1 MKGDRWFLTLLL
13 GMNGA
18 IAVFPFPAMA
28 QLRPIADLSLG
39 TTVAPLS
46 NQVNSQVNSQVDL
59 IRNGTRS
66 ANGANLFHSFQ
77 AFDIDQDRAAY
88 FIVPDAKVVNILAR
102 VTGGNPSQI
111 LGILGSRGEFAKGS
125 FPSTAA
131 NLFLMNP
138 SGILFG
144 EKARLDLG
152 GSFAATTASGIE
164 FGDRGNFGAMTA
176 GREVPVL
183 VINPSAYLF
192 SQVPTGG
199 IVNRSVSPNVN
210 GPEGLRVTNGQSL
223 TFLGRDIVIEAGR
236 LSAFGGRVNLGA
248 VAASGRVEILPTG
261 ALDFAAGLE
270 RGNVALKGG
279 AVLEVRSSNGGNVGI
294 TAGDIQI
301 IGGSRILAGIR
312 AGAGSVTSQSG
323 EVRLD
328 ATGTIRVEESRI
340 ANDVNRGA
348 TGTGGAIRIAAKVL
362 QVTGGAQLSTSTFG
376 TGSTGN
382 LVIDVGD
389 RVLFQGS
396 SANGQIPSAAFSNV
410 GETGKGK
417 GGDVTVITDSL
428 EVRDGARLDASTNG
442 QGDAGNVV
450 ITARDRLLFQGV
462 SANGELGSAA
472 YSRVGFDAIGK
483 GGNVEITAG
492 NVEIRDGGGLIA
504 NTEGL
509 GNAGNVVIK
518 ARDRVVFQGTGP
530 NSQIFLSSAFSNVGK
545 RGKGKG
551 GNVEITTDSLEV
563 LGGAQLIASTD
574 GQGDAGNVVIKAR
587 DRVLFQGR
595 SLDGQFGS
603 DAFSDVTETGL
614 GKGGNVEIT
623 TGTLELRDGAQL
635 VAATNGRGD
644 AGNVVIAA
652 RDRVFLQRSSAFSNV
667 GRKGQGN
674 GGNLEIVTDSLELRD
689 GSQLLVQTN
698 GQGNAGQVTISA
710 RNNILLDGTESVKG
724 ISSGIISSNGQIVG
738 DGSVVSGTGRGG
750 DITLTTPQLQ
760 ISNGAVIDAQ
770 TANPLPGGNITLNL
784 VNLTLLAGGQ
794 ILSTSVDQGPAGTIR
809 INATGNI
816 WLAGSDG
823 TYSDRRAQFGTVV
836 APISANSG
844 LYVRS
849 TGTGSAG
856 NIFLTTPNLTLTEHG
871 RIDAQSATVTGGN
884 IFLTVP
890 NLLILRNSSQISAT
904 AGTTNPQ
911 APGNGGNIDITARFI
926 VAIPKENSDITAN
939 ATQGRGGN
947 ININSQGIFGLK
959 RQPKLTLFSDIT
971 ASSDIGLTGK
981 INLNT
986 PDNNNLQNGLT
997 QLPDSGIDT
1006 NALLANSCIIRLQK
1020 ASQSSFYITGPGTI
1034 PISPGDLVL
1043 SDYPTS
1049 TPKSWKLGEPIIEP
1063 QGFYKLTD
1071 GRLVMS
1077 HRCDR

>member
-1 MKGDRWFLTLLL
+1 MRGDRLFLTLLL
-13 GMNGA
+13 GMSGA
-18 IAVFPFPAMA
+18 IAVSPFPALA
-28 QLRPIADLSLG
+28 QLRPVADFSLG
-39 TTVAPLS
+39 TTVAPLN
-46 NQVNSQVNSQVDL
+46 NQVDF

-66 ANGANLFHSFQ
+66 ANGANLFRSFQ
-77 AFDIDQDRAAY
+77 AFDIDQTRAAY
-88 FIVPDAKVVNILAR
+88 FIVPDANVVNILAR

-111 LGILGSRGEFAKGS
+111 LGILGSRREFANGS

-131 NLFLMNP
+131 NLFLINP
-138 SGILFG
+138 SGIIFG
-144 EKARLDLG
+144 EKAALDLG

-164 FGDRGNFGAMTA
+164 FGDRGRFGATTA
-176 GREVPVL
+176 GRDLPAL

-192 SQVPTGG
+192 SQVPTAG
-199 IVNRSVSPNVN
+199 IVNRSISPNVN

-223 TFLGRDIVIEAGR
+223 TFLGRDVVIDAGL

-248 VAASGRVEILPTG
+248 VTGSGSVDILPAGT
-261 ALDFAAGLE
+261 LSFAAGLE
-270 RGNVALKGG
+270 RGNVRLERG
-279 AVLEVRSSNGGNVGI
+279 AVLEVRSANGGNVGI

-312 AGAGSVTSQSG
+312 AGSGSVTSQAG

-328 ATGTIRVEESRI
+328 ATGTIRVEASRI

-348 TGTGGAIRIAAKVL
+348 SGTGGPIQIAANVL

-382 LVIDVGD
+382 LVIDVRD

-417 GGDVTVITDSL
+417 GGNVTIITGNL
-428 EVRDGARLDASTNG
+428 EVRDGARLDASTDG
-442 QGDAGNVV
+442 QGNAGNVV
-450 ITARDRLLFQGV
+450 IIARDRVLFQGV
-462 SANGELGSAA
+462 SANGKLGSAA

-492 NVEIRDGGGLIA
+492 NVEVRDGSGLIA

-530 NSQIFLSSAFSNVGK
+530 DSQIFISSAFSNVGR
-545 RGKGKG
+545 RGKGQG
-551 GNVEITTDSLEV
+551 GNVEISTGSLEV

-574 GQGDAGNVVIKAR
+574 GQGDAGSVVIKAR

-595 SLDGQFGS
+595 SPDGTFGS
-603 DAFSDVTETGL
+603 DAFSDVTATGI
-614 GKGGNVEIT
+614 GQGGNVEIT
-623 TGTLELRDGAQL
+623 TGALEVLDGAQL
-635 VAATNGRGD
+635 VAGTSGRGD
-644 AGNVVIAA
+644 AGNVIISA
-652 RDRVFLQRSSAFSNV
+652 RDRVLFQRSSAFSNV
-667 GRKGQGN
+667 ARKGKGK
-674 GGNLEIVTDSLELRD
+674 GGNLEIVADSLELRD
-689 GSQLLVQTN
+689 GSQLLVSTD
-698 GQGNAGQVTISA
+698 GQGEAGKVIISA
-710 RNNILLDGTESVKG
+710 RNNILLDGTDSIKG

-750 DITLTTPQLQ
+750 DITLSTPRLQ
-760 ISNGAVIDAQ
+760 ISNGAVITAQ
-770 TANPLPGGNITLNL
+770 TANPQPGGNISLNL
-784 VNLTLLAGGQ
+784 VNLTLLSGGQ
-794 ILSTSVDQGPAGTIR
+794 ILSNTVGPGPAGTIR
-809 INATGNI
+809 INASDNI

-823 TYSDRRAQFGTVV
+823 TYSDRRAQFGTIV

-849 TGTGSAG
+849 TRTGSAG
-856 NIFLTTPNLTLTEHG
+856 NIFLTTPNLILNQQG
-871 RIDAQSATVTGGN
+871 RIDAQSASVTGGN

-890 NLLILRNSSQISAT
+890 NLLLLRNNSQISAT

-926 VAIPKENSDITAN
+926 IAIPKENSDITAN

-959 RQPKLTLFSDIT
+959 RQPKLTEFSDIT

-981 INLNT
+981 INLNS
-986 PDNNNLQNGLT
+986 PDNNALQNGLNP
-997 QLPDSGIDT
+997 LPDSGIDT
-1006 NALLANSCIIRLQK
+1006 NALLANSCIIRTK
-1020 ASQSSFYITGPGTI
+1020 KNAQSAFYITGPGTLPPSPSDP
-1034 PISPGDLVL
+1034 PINP
-1043 SDYPTS
+1043 YPTGELQS
-1049 TPKSWKLGEPIIEP
+1049 TTTKPWKLGEPIIEP
-1063 QGFYKLTD
+1063 QAVYQLPNGQLI
-1071 GRLVMS
+1071 MS
-1077 HRCDR
+1077 RECDR